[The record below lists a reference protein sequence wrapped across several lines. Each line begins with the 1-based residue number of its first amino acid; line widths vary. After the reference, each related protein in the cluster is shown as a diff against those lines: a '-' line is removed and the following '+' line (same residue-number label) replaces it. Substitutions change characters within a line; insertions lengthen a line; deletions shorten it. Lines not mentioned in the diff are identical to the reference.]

1 MAIPPGNTIRGVASW
16 PYRLY
21 LSAQAT
27 SMVGTSMST
36 ATIYWLTIH
45 VADGKAI
52 ILSILVAAQFFPILL
67 LGRLAGALVT
77 RYPAV
82 RVLTVT
88 QSAQAIGGLS
98 LGVPLLAGWIA
109 VWYLWAVSFAT
120 GCAIAID
127 VTARPMFMLDLVGPG
142 ELRRG
147 SSLYAAFTG
156 LAKIAGPAL
165 AGVIIATIGESI
177 SFIADAASFL
187 PVIVVLTV
195 LRGNFHATKP
205 ARSAVDPKLR
215 RITWIFTL
223 PKQVRVAV
231 FAAFLIGGF
240 GYQFEITNPLMATDV
255 FHLSPT
261 GFGLLGTC
269 IACGGIAG
277 SYISSRRAD
286 PSHREFLAWA
296 GMFGIV
302 ELLVALASAAWAY
315 DIGMVFIGAATA
327 LFGSTTMV
335 FIQKSTAEDKRSHAV
350 SAYNTAYMGFVP
362 VGAFVIAGLSAFA
375 GTRLSLALPG
385 ILIMAYA
392 IFSLSATRRPSRQNC
407 SPTCTTDAAPK
418 SSSAT
423 STQFS
428 SLGGI

>member
-1 MAIPPGNTIRGVASW
+1 MAIPIDNAIRGIASW

-27 SMVGTSMST
+27 SMVGTSMGT
-36 ATIYWLTIH
+36 ATIYWLAIH
-45 VADGKAI
+45 VAGGRAI
-52 ILSILVAAQFFPILL
+52 VLSVLVAAQFLPILL

-88 QSAQAIGGLS
+88 QSAQSIGGLA
-98 LGVPLLAGWIA
+98 LGVPLLTGWVT
-109 VWYLWAVSFAT
+109 VWYLWVVSFAI
-120 GCAIAID
+120 GCAVAID
-127 VTARPMFMLDLVGPG
+127 VTARPMFMLDLVGPD
-142 ELRRG
+142 ELRKG

-165 AGVIIATIGESI
+165 AGVIIASVGESA

-187 PVIVVLTV
+187 PVIVVLAV
-195 LRGNFHATKP
+195 LRGKFHVTKLATP
-205 ARSAVDPKLR
+205 PGDLGQR
-215 RITWIFTL
+215 RITWIFAL
-223 PKQVRVAV
+223 PKQVKAAV
-231 FAAFLIGGF
+231 FAALLIGGF
-240 GYQFEITNPLMATDV
+240 GYQFEVTNPLMATDV
-255 FHLSPT
+255 FHLSST

-296 GMFGIV
+296 GMFGAV
-302 ELLVALASAAWAY
+302 ELLVSFAPTAWAY

-327 LFGSTTMV
+327 LFGSTAMV
-335 FIQKSTAEDKRSHAV
+335 FIQKSTTESKRVYAV

-362 VGAFVIAGLSAFA
+362 AGAFVIAGLSAFA
-375 GTRLSLALPG
+375 GSRMSLALPG
-385 ILIMAYA
+385 VLISAYA
-392 IFSLSATRRPSRQNC
+392 IFSFSAARCPARQ
-407 SPTCTTDAAPK
+407 PARQAPATARTG
-418 SSSAT
+418 SSS
-423 STQFS
+423 
-428 SLGGI
+428 G